1 MSLNPDENDQ
11 MAKYTKEQILRN
23 AEEENVRYVR
33 LMFTDINGTIKSV
46 EIPVYRLKSALNG
59 EVMFDGSSIEGF
71 VRIMEADMYLRPDP
85 DTWLIL
91 SWEETAYGK
100 VARLICDVYTPEG
113 KPSEAD
119 PRGNL
124 KRVAKKMEALGFS
137 TLNIGFEPEFFL
149 LKLDEKGEISMK
161 VTDEGGYF
169 DLSPIDGAG
178 DCRRDIVLELERIGF
193 TMESS
198 HHEVAP
204 GQNEINFQFS
214 NIVEAC
220 DNIQTFKLVV
230 KNIARRHGLH
240 ATFMPKPIAKING
253 SGMHTNCSLAN
264 MNGENAFYD
273 PKDPMGLSLVCRQW
287 LTGILTHSRHFC
299 AITNPTVNS
308 YKRLVPGYEAPCYVS
323 WSEHNRSVM
332 VRIPA
337 TRGRTTRTEIRS
349 VDTSANPYLAMAVI
363 LASGLDGIEKNLP
376 LIAPINEN
384 LFEKTDEER
393 EALGV
398 ASLPNNL
405 KEAIDLL
412 KEDELLKDALGE
424 HIFKKFVELKI
435 REWDE
440 FRTTV
445 TEWEIKKY
453 IKLI

>member
-1 MSLNPDENDQ
+1 MVVWLGKKKT
-11 MAKYTKEQILRN
+11 MAKFTREEILKN
-23 AEEENVRYVR
+23 AREENVRYVR

-46 EIPVYRLKSALNG
+46 EIPVTRLETALDG
-59 EVMFDGSSIEGF
+59 KVMFDGSSIEGF
-71 VRIMEADMYLRPDP
+71 VRIMEADMYLRPDYN
-85 DTWLIL
+85 TWMIL
-91 SWEETAYGK
+91 SWEETTYGK
-100 VARLICDVYTPEG
+100 VARLICDVYTPDG
-113 KPSEAD
+113 KPSDAD
-119 PRGNL
+119 PRSNL
-124 KRVAKKMEALGFS
+124 KRVAAKMEKLGFS

-149 LKLDEKGEISMK
+149 FKMDDSGKITME
-161 VTDEGGYF
+161 VTDDGGYF

-193 TMESS
+193 TMEAS

-220 DNIQTFKLVV
+220 DNVQTFKLVV

-253 SGMHTNCSLAN
+253 SGMHTNCSLADLDGN
-264 MNGENAFYD
+264 NAFYD
-273 PKDPMGLSLVCRQW
+273 PNDPIGLSLTCRKW
-287 LTGILTHSRHFC
+287 LTGILTHSRGFC
-299 AITNPTVNS
+299 AVTNPTVNS

-349 VDTSANPYLAMAVI
+349 VDTATNPYLGMAVI
-363 LASGLDGIEKNLP
+363 LAAGLDGIERDLP

-384 LFEKTDEER
+384 LFEKTAEER
-393 EALGV
+393 AALGV
-398 ASLPNNL
+398 ANLPENL
-405 KEAIDLL
+405 KEAV
-412 KEDELLKDALGE
+412 DELKKDDLVVSALGK
-424 HIFKKFVELKI
+424 HIFEKFVELKTK
-435 REWDE
+435 EWDD

-453 IKLI
+453 MRMI

>member
-1 MSLNPDENDQ
+1 MN
-11 MAKYTKEQILRN
+11 KYTKEDILKN
-23 AEEENVRYVR
+23 AREENVRYIR

-46 EIPVYRLKSALNG
+46 EIPVGRLETALDGN
-59 EVMFDGSSIEGF
+59 VMFDGSSIEGF
-71 VRIMEADMYLRPDP
+71 VRIMEADMYLRPDFN
-85 DTWLIL
+85 TWLIL

-100 VARLICDVYTPEG
+100 VARLICDVYTPDG
-113 KPSEAD
+113 KPSSAD
-119 PRGNL
+119 PRWNL
-124 KRVAKKMEALGFS
+124 KRVAAKMEKLGFS
-137 TLNIGFEPEFFL
+137 ALNIGFEPEFFL
-149 LKLDEKGEISMK
+149 FKLDEKGEILMDVADS
-161 VTDEGGYF
+161 GGYF

-193 TMESS
+193 TMEAS

-220 DNIQTFKLVV
+220 DNVQTFKLVV

-253 SGMHTNCSLAN
+253 SGMHTNCSLADMEGN
-264 MNGENAFYD
+264 NAFYD
-273 PKDPMGLSLVCRQW
+273 PKDPIGLSHICREW
-287 LTGILTHSRHFC
+287 LTGILTHSRYFC

-337 TRGRTTRTEIRS
+337 TRGKTTRTEIRS
-349 VDTSANPYLAMAVI
+349 VDTAANPYLAMAVI
-363 LASGLDGIEKNLP
+363 LASGLDGIEKKLP

-384 LFEKTDEER
+384 LFEKTAAER
-393 EALGV
+393 KALGV
-398 ASLPNNL
+398 NNLPDNL

-412 KEDELLKDALGE
+412 KEDNLVKEALGE
-424 HIFKKFVELKI
+424 HIFNKFIELKN
-435 REWDE
+435 REWDD
-440 FRTTV
+440 FRSAV
-445 TEWEIKKY
+445 TEWEIKRY